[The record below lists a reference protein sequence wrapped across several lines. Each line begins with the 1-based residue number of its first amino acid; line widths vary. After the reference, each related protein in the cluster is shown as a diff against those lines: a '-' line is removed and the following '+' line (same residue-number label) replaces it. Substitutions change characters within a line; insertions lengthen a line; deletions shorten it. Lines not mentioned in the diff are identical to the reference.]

1 MSSLYRMSLFLRG
14 GGGPRLIGI
23 APDQIG
29 KDRISH
35 VVDTPARGKPEP
47 AKRTTKAERV
57 REELRATIESA
68 REFAEGKPTR
78 KQLYEYFASRV
89 KSLNDGD

>member
-1 MSSLYRMSLFLRG
+1 MSLFLRG
-14 GGGPRLIGI
+14 GGGPRLIDI

-35 VVDTPARGKPEP
+35 VIDTPVRGSRAEP
-47 AKRTTKAERV
+47 AKRLTKAERV
-57 REELRATIESA
+57 REEMRATVGSA

-78 KQLYEYFASRV
+78 KQLYEYFVERV
-89 KSLNDGD
+89 KCLNDGD

>member
-1 MSSLYRMSLFLRG
+1 MSLFLRG
-14 GGGPRLIGI
+14 GGGPRLLGVT
-23 APDQIG
+23 PDQIG

-35 VVDTPARGKPEP
+35 VTDMRPAKPEP

-57 REELRATIESA
+57 REEARAMMESA

-78 KQLYEYFASRV
+78 KQLRDYFAARI

>member
-1 MSSLYRMSLFLRG
+1 MSLFLRG
-14 GGGPRLIGI
+14 GGGPRLLGI

-35 VVDTPARGKPEP
+35 VTDTPARGKPEP

-57 REELRATIESA
+57 REEARATLESA

-78 KQLYEYFASRV
+78 KQLRDYFASLI
-89 KSLNDGD
+89 KELNDGD